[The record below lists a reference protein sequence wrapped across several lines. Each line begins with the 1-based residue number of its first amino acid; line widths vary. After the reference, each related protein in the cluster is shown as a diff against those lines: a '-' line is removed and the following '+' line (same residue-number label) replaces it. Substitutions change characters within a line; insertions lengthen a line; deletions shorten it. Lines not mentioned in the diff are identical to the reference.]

1 MVKQFLSC
9 IFLLLFISCATTIGN
24 KADVREVKFINGQT
38 KKQEVAETLGLP
50 AGIIKKKEEGKE
62 YWYYNKGPVL
72 SGLVLPVPIAGGI
85 ATETFPVITNPE
97 LKDAAAIFTFDH
109 SGILVNA
116 IRKEN

>member
-1 MVKQFLSC
+1 MIKRILIC
-9 IFLLLFISCATTIGN
+9 ILLLSFTACATTIGN
-24 KADVREVKFINGQT
+24 KTDLREVKFVIGKTT
-38 KKQEVAETLGLP
+38 KHEVAEILGLP